1 MTYEVAEPSQKE
13 IRKKIFAMIL
23 PITVENLLQ
32 MTAGFVAMAM
42 IGRISAASIGAVGLS
57 QRIVGIIWALFKG
70 VTTGAT
76 VFVAQAYGANDTIR
90 LKKVVQQT
98 LLSSIILVFVL
109 QQVIYWF
116 TPNILSLFGAEG
128 NLLRDGTLYLRTVSW
143 GLPFMAVML
152 VVTGISQGMG
162 NAKTPA
168 KIALIM
174 NIINILLAYVL
185 IFGGFGIPSIGLRGA
200 GIAIVVSQLVAA
212 CLGLYVLFNRNGILG
227 SLFNLSF
234 FKLDMKQVLEV
245 YKVGSPS
252 AAESIFWQLSSIFL
266 TMMILSFGEVA
277 LASYQL
283 GLQTESISY
292 MPAMGFGIAATA
304 FVGQTIGANNPQLGR
319 KYLKEIV
326 KGSLLVTSF
335 AAAILLFIPSVVLR
349 LLTDQQEVID
359 LGVKYLFLMG
369 IVQIPQSMSG
379 VLNGA
384 LRGAGYTRV
393 PMIVAGT
400 GLWLIRIPI
409 SFLLYRYFNIEVT
422 AIWVVMSVD
431 LVFRFFFSYSLY
443 KKYDIHNNSKLVL
456 GELEVN

>member
-1 MTYEVAEPSQKE
+1 MNLEISEPSQKE
-13 IRKKIFAMIL
+13 IRKKILSMIL
-23 PITVENLLQ
+23 PITIENILQ

-98 LLSSIILVFVL
+98 LLSSILLVLAL
-109 QQVIYWF
+109 QQIIYWF
-116 TPNILSLFGAEG
+116 APDILKIFGAKGNILI
-128 NLLRDGTLYLRTVSW
+128 DGTLYLRTVSW
-143 GLPFMAVML
+143 GLPFMAIIL

-174 NIINILLAYVL
+174 NLINISLGYIL
-185 IFGGFGIPSIGLRGA
+185 IFGPLGLPSIGLKGA
-200 GIAIVVSQLVAA
+200 GIAMVSSQFVAA
-212 CLGLYVLFNRNGILG
+212 LLGLYVLFNRNGVLG
-227 SLFNLSF
+227 SLFNLDF
-234 FKLDMKQVLEV
+234 FKLDIKQVLEV
-245 YKVGSPS
+245 YRVGSPS
-252 AAESIFWQLSSIFL
+252 AAESIFWQLSSLLI
-266 TMMILSFGEVA
+266 TMMILSFGELA

-304 FVGQTIGANNPQLGR
+304 FIGQTIGANNPQLGR
-319 KYLKEIV
+319 KYIKEIV
-326 KGSLLVTSF
+326 KGSLLVTALAS
-335 AAAILLFIPSVVLR
+335 AILLFMPAIVLR

-359 LGVKYLFLMG
+359 LGVKYLILMG
-369 IVQIPQSMSG
+369 LVQIPQSMSG

-384 LRGAGYTRV
+384 LRGAGYTKV

-400 GLWLIRIPI
+400 GLWAIRIPVSYI
-409 SFLLYRYFNIEVT
+409 LYRYFNTSVT
-422 AIWVVMSVD
+422 AIWMVMSID
-431 LVFRFFFSYSLY
+431 LIFRFLLSFYLY
-443 KKYDIHNNSKLVL
+443 KKYDVYNNSRVVL
-456 GELEVN
+456 KEIEI